1 MESGKSCECMK
12 RMFIHIGYPKTGT
25 TSIQQFLY
33 DNPSLLEENNLYYPQ
48 QGISKPALN
57 HSNLPRSFE
66 WNTRANH
73 LYKKEDGSFPELV
86 KEISNINQNIILSSE
101 GFMNALSADANKTND
116 AIKSFFNQYAISYLL
131 VLRKSDDFIES
142 SFTQRLKAW
151 SVGRL
156 KGRLK
161 TIKSLKKK
169 HIGVGHHNYL
179 NVFEEILK
187 LPEDKWIIKYSRD
200 VVNDLFSVISGKDHE
215 VESPN
220 TNITFSHE
228 LLTLLYFISTGPK
241 AREYQAVFIKNRK
254 KIIRIFAEEEE
265 QPEALT
271 ANTSDE
277 KSVEKVPV
285 KYGIF
290 SMKERKA
297 LHETFL
303 KQMAKYQEDYQLN
316 LDFSNEKLSE
326 KKFFIAKSFSRRQ
339 NKLIKSLFNI
349 NLNKRAATFYKTN
362 KKIVY

>member
-1 MESGKSCECMK
+1 
-12 RMFIHIGYPKTGT
+12 MFIHIGYPKTGT

-66 WNTRANH
+66 WNTRAHH
-73 LYKKEDGSFPELV
+73 LYKMEDGSFPELA
-86 KEISNINQNIILSSE
+86 KEISKIPQNIILSSE
-101 GFMNALSADANKTND
+101 GFMNAFAADARKTND
-116 AIKSFFNQYAISYLL
+116 VIKSYFNQYALSYLL

-169 HIGVGHHNYL
+169 HIGVTHHNYL
-179 NVFEEILK
+179 DVFEEILK
-187 LPEDKWIIKYSRD
+187 LPEDKWIIKYSKN
-200 VVNDLFSVISGKDHE
+200 VVNDLFSLICGEDHE
-215 VESPN
+215 VESPI
-220 TNITFSHE
+220 TNVTFSHE
-228 LLTLLYFISTGPK
+228 LLSLLYFISTGPK
-241 AREYQAVFIKNRK
+241 AKEYQAVYLKHRK
-254 KIIRIFAEEEE
+254 KITAVFAEEEE
-265 QPEALT
+265 EEETDATNMVKP
-271 ANTSDE
+271 SI
-277 KSVEKVPV
+277 

-290 SMKERKA
+290 SMKERRA

-303 KQMAKYQEDYQLN
+303 KQMAKYQETYQLS
-316 LDFSNEKLSE
+316 LDFSDEKLSD
-326 KKFFIAKSFSRRQ
+326 KKFFIAQSFSRKQ
-339 NKLIKSLFNI
+339 VKLIKRLFNV
-349 NLNKRAATFYKTN
+349 NLNKRSETFYKTN